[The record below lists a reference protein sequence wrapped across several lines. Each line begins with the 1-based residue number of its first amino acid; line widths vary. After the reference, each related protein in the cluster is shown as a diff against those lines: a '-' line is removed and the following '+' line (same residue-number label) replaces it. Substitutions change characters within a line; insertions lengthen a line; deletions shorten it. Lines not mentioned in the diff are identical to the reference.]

1 MEGPPRV
8 KLDLKPCKKCGRT
21 FNPESLVK
29 HERVCNPNKKV
40 KVFDMA
46 KQRVTED
53 LSLKQIKAAQRKNV
67 QAPKSHWRQ
76 KHEEFVRNVR
86 AARGAQKAIDEGL
99 PLPPPPPPSENPDYI
114 QCPYCNRRFNEKA
127 AQRHID
133 FCKEQKKRL
142 PANKR
147 VPTEIEQ
154 KRAAATKYQP
164 PKPKGRGSP
173 ADSPAAGGGYGAS
186 RGGYSSGPAP
196 RGAPAG
202 ARGTPP
208 GARGTPPGAMGS
220 KSDAGMGRTAGGYS
234 SGSQGYSAGSQ
245 GSSSRGRAPAPAG
258 GVKSRQP
265 PASQGTYANK
275 YADPSS
281 GQNGIMNDPLRV
293 LSGRSLKLRED
304 RRPASRDKPSNQNNV
319 LSANRGAMDG
329 NHMMSAHKSS
339 SSSGHNFRGTDSG
352 YHSSNSE
359 NDAAVPRLR
368 KTGRPSSGI
377 AKFCHECGTKYPSA
391 QAKFCMECGIRKL
404 EVPAR

>member
-53 LSLKQIKAAQRKNV
+53 LSLKQIKAAQRKAAEDAKKKNV

-265 PASQGTYANK
+265 PASQGTYQ
-275 YADPSS
+275 Y
-281 GQNGIMNDPLRV
+281 
-293 LSGRSLKLRED
+293 ED
-304 RRPASRDKPSNQNNV
+304 VAS
-319 LSANRGAMDG
+319 RGAMDG